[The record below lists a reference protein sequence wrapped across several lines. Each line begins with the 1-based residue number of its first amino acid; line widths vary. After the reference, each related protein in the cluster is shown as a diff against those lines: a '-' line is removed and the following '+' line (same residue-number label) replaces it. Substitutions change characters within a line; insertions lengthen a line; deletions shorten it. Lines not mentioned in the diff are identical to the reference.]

1 LLTPAEN
8 ERITRVGPGTPMG
21 TLMRRYWHPACLSS
35 ELPER
40 DGAPIRVR
48 LLGEDLIAFRDSTGT
63 VGLVDA
69 FCPHR
74 RAPMF
79 FGRNE
84 ACGLRCVYHGWK
96 FDATGACVEMPSEPA
111 DSLFKTKVSIAAY
124 PTWEGGGIVWAYL
137 GPKDQQPAPPDYEFV
152 RAPSTHVSHAKLFQD
167 CNWLQAFEGSLD
179 SVHSGFL
186 HCDDL
191 HDETLIRSRRP
202 DVAFETTASGLRG
215 AALHEI
221 DAGTYARTFHYMMPA
236 HMIRGRTLNRSLGPE
251 PLPTE
256 SGQLYVPIDDDR
268 CFLYNYLLSYLP
280 EVPLTPAF
288 VDARNTMY
296 GRGPGDALPG
306 FRLRR
311 NRGNDYLIDRAAQK
325 TQTFSGITGM
335 NTQDIALQECM
346 GATYDRSKEHL
357 ATSDRVIIA
366 ARRMLFDAMD
376 AAERGEAVPGS
387 DPASYRHVRGGDQVI
402 ERNAD
407 WRRSFGDALV
417 ARF

>member
-1 LLTPAEN
+1 MLTPEDNA
-8 ERITRVGPGTPMG
+8 RITRVGPGTPMG

-35 ELPER
+35 EIPER

-48 LLGEDLIAFRDSTGT
+48 LLGEDLIAFRDTNGE

-84 ACGLRCVYHGWK
+84 ECGLRCVYHGWK
-96 FDATGACVEMPSEPA
+96 FDASGACVDMPSEPA
-111 DSLFKTKVSIAAY
+111 ISRQARDDNAIAAY

-137 GPKDQQPAPPDYEFV
+137 GPHALQPAPPDYEFV

-202 DVAFETTASGLRG
+202 DVEFESTASGLRG
-215 AALHEI
+215 AALHTI

-268 CFLYNYLLSYLP
+268 CFLYN
-280 EVPLTPAF
+280 
-288 VDARNTMY
+288 
-296 GRGPGDALPG
+296 
-306 FRLRR
+306 
-311 NRGNDYLIDRAAQK
+311 
-325 TQTFSGITGM
+325 
-335 NTQDIALQECM
+335 
-346 GATYDRSKEHL
+346 
-357 ATSDRVIIA
+357 
-366 ARRMLFDAMD
+366 
-376 AAERGEAVPGS
+376 
-387 DPASYRHVRGGDQVI
+387 
-402 ERNAD
+402 
-407 WRRSFGDALV
+407 
-417 ARF
+417 